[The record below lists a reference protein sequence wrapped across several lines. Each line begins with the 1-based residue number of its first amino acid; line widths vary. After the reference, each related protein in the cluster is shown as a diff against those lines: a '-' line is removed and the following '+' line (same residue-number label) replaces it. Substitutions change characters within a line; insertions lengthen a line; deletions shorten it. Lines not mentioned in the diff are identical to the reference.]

1 MLSTKKLL
9 RQLPSEDVSW
19 QVAPPRST
27 QRTVGNNPTV
37 WHGFDRGGDG
47 LAASLA
53 PNGEVAEPGLGQ
65 VPHGNSIGE
74 LKAKVIH
81 KPSSQLRA
89 TLRLSWCQS
98 GYGTI
103 VSLSYVFA
111 MFFPAGYTGLTTLSA
126 PILGNNSPK
135 PFGCHSYVFVRQQS
149 PKCPPLRLER
159 ENPKTAKPCK

>member
-27 QRTVGNNPTV
+27 QRTGGNNPTV

-65 VPHGNSIGE
+65 VPHRNSIGE
-74 LKAKVIH
+74 YEAKICTAGSH
-81 KPSSQLRA
+81 HAEYP
-89 TLRLSWCQS
+89 TLRQQRPLLPRASRVLARS
-98 GYGTI
+98 RDENR
-103 VSLSYVFA
+103 
-111 MFFPAGYTGLTTLSA
+111 GL
-126 PILGNNSPK
+126 G
-135 PFGCHSYVFVRQQS
+135 GC
-149 PKCPPLRLER
+149 
-159 ENPKTAKPCK
+159 